1 MSDNTSDKKSTRK
14 ILKKIIIVLIPIIII
29 ALILFKMLN
38 DMMGYM
44 AYSRLEALNSEA
56 KYVYQYAD
64 NYILSENIKDD
75 FTITG
80 YDLSEKRITY
90 WAIIIEDKKI
100 KYTLFSNNKIDKD
113 EINIPD
119 KETQIKKLSNI
130 FTDINAIG
138 YYSPNQKEIADIS
151 S

>member
-1 MSDNTSDKKSTRK
+1 MSDNTLDKKANKK
-14 ILKKIIIVLIPIIII
+14 ILKRIIIVLILIIII
-29 ALILFKMLN
+29 ALILLN
-38 DMMGYM
+38 ALNGMVGLT
-44 AYSRLEALNSEA
+44 AYSRLEALNSKA
-56 KYVYQYAD
+56 KYVYQCAD
-64 NYILSENIKDD
+64 NYILFENIKDD

-90 WAIIIEDKKI
+90 WAVIIENKKI

-130 FTDINAIG
+130 FTDSNAIG
-138 YYSPNQKEIADIS
+138 YYCPNTK
-151 S
+151 